1 MTEFTNAND
10 EKTYSCFQTPE
21 LQAGFRT
28 LSPEQQYAFAKF
40 AKGRNIFVTGP
51 GGTGKTRLIQFLVE
65 YMNSQGKTHQVCA
78 LTGCAAVLL
87 NCKAKT
93 IHSWSG
99 IKLGK
104 GPIDDIVRR
113 VMRNRCNV
121 KSWRETEVLIIDEV
135 SMMSRKM
142 FDLLDQIGRA
152 ARKNPGKAFGGIQLV
167 FTGDFF
173 QLPPIAD
180 YDDPATGEFCFQH
193 PKWNATFRQED
204 CIELKTFFR
213 QTDPVYVKLLQEIR
227 RGEISDKS
235 IEVLDSRILRG
246 KEIAPLKNGVAPT
259 KLFPIRSKVDFIN
272 NTTYEKLE
280 GVERVYHFNVSTS
293 ARVHIDT
300 GSPLTFEEI
309 SRCGELSS
317 EQMKYE
323 VESMTS
329 SLQTDKTVRLK
340 VGALVMCTVNLDVER
355 GICNGSQGIVIDF
368 AEINTAFDNFRSPKD
383 VVNLKFAVEPQP
395 DARVKMDGGAAIV
408 PIVRFSNGVI
418 MRVGVHQR
426 QCEEYPC
433 IIISQIPLCLAW
445 ALTIHKIQ
453 GATLD
458 SAEMDIGKSVFAA
471 GQTYVGLS
479 RVKTLDGLYLSDFNP
494 MRIKANPLVVEFYDS
509 FPQVSG
515 EFETDKILS
524 QISLPVVSTSK
535 SMTALKQSKIVV
547 SKSGGPNPFAA
558 FINKTP
564 APAEKEMTEE
574 TYSAT
579 TTTKTIKLT

>member
-1 MTEFTNAND
+1 MAEFANTQD

-51 GGTGKTRLIQFLVE
+51 GGTGKTRLIQFLVD
-65 YMNSQGKTHQVCA
+65 YMNSQGKMHQVCA

-152 ARKNPGKAFGGIQLV
+152 ARRNPGKAFGGIQLV

-213 QTDPVYVKLLQEIR
+213 QTDPTYVKLLQEIR

-246 KEIAPLKNGVAPT
+246 KGTAPLKNGIAPT

-280 GVERVYHFNVSTS
+280 GEERVYYFNVSTS

-300 GSPLTFEEI
+300 GSPLSFEEI

-323 VESMTS
+323 VENMTS

-340 VGALVMCTVNLDVER
+340 IGALVMCTVNLDVER

-368 AEINTAFDNFRSPKD
+368 AETNS
-383 VVNLKFAVEPQP
+383 VL
-395 DARVKMDGGAAIV
+395 DGSAIV
-408 PIVRFSNGVI
+408 PIVRFSNGII

-509 FPQVSG
+509 FPQQPNC

-524 QISLPVVSTSK
+524 QIALPLPK
-535 SMTALKQSKIVV
+535 SSALKQSKIIV
-547 SKSGGPNPFAA
+547 SKSGGSSPSPNPFAA
-558 FINKTP
+558 FINKTTP
-564 APAEKEMTEE
+564 STTSEKEMSEE
-574 TYSAT
+574 SYST
-579 TTTKTIKLT
+579 DSTTKTIKLI

>member
-1 MTEFTNAND
+1 MTEFENTKD

-51 GGTGKTRLIQFLVE
+51 GGTGKTRLIQFLVD

-152 ARKNPGKAFGGIQLV
+152 ARRNPGKAFGGIQLV

-180 YDDPATGEFCFQH
+180 YDDTATGEFCFQH

-213 QTDPVYVKLLQEIR
+213 QTDPTYVKLLQEIR

-246 KEIAPLKNGVAPT
+246 KETAPLKNGIAPT

-280 GVERVYHFNVSTS
+280 GEEQVYYFNVSTS

-300 GSPLTFEEI
+300 GSPLSFEEI

-323 VESMTS
+323 VDNMTS

-340 VGALVMCTVNLDVER
+340 IGALVMCTVNLDVER

-368 AEINTAFDNFRSPKD
+368 AETNS
-383 VVNLKFAVEPQP
+383 VL
-395 DARVKMDGGAAIV
+395 DGSSIV
-408 PIVRFSNGVI
+408 PIVRFSNGII

-509 FPQVSG
+509 FPQQPNC

-524 QISLPVVSTSK
+524 QIALPLLK
-535 SMTALKQSKIVV
+535 SSALKQSKIIV
-547 SKSGGPNPFAA
+547 SKSGGSSPSPSPNPFAA
-558 FINKTP
+558 FINKTTP
-564 APAEKEMTEE
+564 STTSEKEMSEE
-574 TYSAT
+574 SYST
-579 TTTKTIKLT
+579 DSTTKTIKLI

>member
-1 MTEFTNAND
+1 MTEFTNTKD

-51 GGTGKTRLIQFLVE
+51 GGTGKTRLIQFLVD

-113 VMRNRCNV
+113 VMRNRCNI

-280 GVERVYHFNVSTS
+280 GVEQVYHFKVTTS
-293 ARVHIDT
+293 SRLHIDT
-300 GSPLTFEEI
+300 GTPLTFEEI
-309 SRCGELSS
+309 SRCNELSS

-355 GICNGSQGIVIDF
+355 GICNGSQGIVLDF
-368 AEINTAFDNFRSPKD
+368 AEINTALD
-383 VVNLKFAVEPQP
+383 
-395 DARVKMDGGAAIV
+395 GAAIV

-515 EFETDKILS
+515 EFETDAILS
-524 QISLPVVSTSK
+524 QISLPIVSTAK
-535 SMTALKQSKIVV
+535 TMTALKQSKIVV

-564 APAEKEMTEE
+564 ATAEKEMTEE

>member
-1 MTEFTNAND
+1 MAEFANTQD

-51 GGTGKTRLIQFLVE
+51 GGTGKTRLIQFLVD

-152 ARKNPGKAFGGIQLV
+152 ARRNPGKAFGGIQLV

-213 QTDPVYVKLLQEIR
+213 QTDPTYVKLLQEIR

-246 KEIAPLKNGVAPT
+246 KETAPLKNGIAPT

-280 GVERVYHFNVSTS
+280 GEEQVYYFNVSTS

-300 GSPLTFEEI
+300 GSPLSFEEI

-323 VESMTS
+323 VDNMTS

-340 VGALVMCTVNLDVER
+340 IGALVMCTVNLDVER

-368 AEINTAFDNFRSPKD
+368 AETNS
-383 VVNLKFAVEPQP
+383 VL
-395 DARVKMDGGAAIV
+395 DGSAIV
-408 PIVRFSNGVI
+408 PIVRFSNGII

-509 FPQVSG
+509 FPQQPNC

-524 QISLPVVSTSK
+524 QIALPLLK
-535 SMTALKQSKIVV
+535 SSALKQSKIIV
-547 SKSGGPNPFAA
+547 SKSGGSSPSPSPNPFAA
-558 FINKTP
+558 FINKTTP
-564 APAEKEMTEE
+564 STTSEKEMSEE
-574 TYSAT
+574 SYST
-579 TTTKTIKLT
+579 DSTTKTIKLI